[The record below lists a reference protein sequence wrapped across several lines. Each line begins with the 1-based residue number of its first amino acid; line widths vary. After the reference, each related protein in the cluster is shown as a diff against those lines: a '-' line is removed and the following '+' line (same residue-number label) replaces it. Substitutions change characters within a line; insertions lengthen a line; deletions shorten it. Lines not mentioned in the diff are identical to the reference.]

1 MSEANTLDDQP
12 IVEAE
17 IVDEPLVDAESL
29 PPSGLPCDACGCPV
43 ELEDNFCP
51 ACGATSEQAEEA
63 KEKEQI
69 EEQIKED
76 YKFIQCNGCGA
87 KVATQPEE
95 RSYVCPF
102 CDSTYVVE
110 YDPEFSGRQRPEFIV
125 GFKLTQ
131 DRALELFRAWIKSN
145 HLFRPGDLHQAKIE
159 EKMKGVYLPFWSFSM
174 LAKSN
179 WRASIGEY
187 WYRTETYTTRQN
199 GKTVTRTRR
208 VRETAWWP
216 LAGDHHHYY
225 SGYMIS
231 ASKGLTQQEA
241 DRIKPYNLPAMK
253 RFEPYYL
260 AGWTAEEYSIEKD
273 HAIQVCHQEFY
284 RREQAN
290 IGHHLPG
297 DTHSSLEVKT
307 HFSQENSDLCL
318 LPMYLLSYRYQDK
331 IYRFMVNGQTGK
343 FDGDKPLS
351 WKRIWAAIGTGI
363 GIILLILLIIAIMN
377 AMNG

>member
-1 MSEANTLDDQP
+1 
-12 IVEAE
+12 
-17 IVDEPLVDAESL
+17 
-29 PPSGLPCDACGCPV
+29 
-43 ELEDNFCP
+43 
-51 ACGATSEQAEEA
+51 
-63 KEKEQI
+63 
-69 EEQIKED
+69 
-76 YKFIQCNGCGA
+76 
-87 KVATQPEE
+87 
-95 RSYVCPF
+95 
-102 CDSTYVVE
+102 
-110 YDPEFSGRQRPEFIV
+110 
-125 GFKLTQ
+125 
-131 DRALELFRAWIKSN
+131 
-145 HLFRPGDLHQAKIE
+145 
-159 EKMKGVYLPFWSFSM
+159 
-174 LAKSN
+174 
-179 WRASIGEY
+179 
-187 WYRTETYTTRQN
+187 
-199 GKTVTRTRR
+199 
-208 VRETAWWP
+208 
-216 LAGDHHHYY
+216 
-225 SGYMIS
+225 
-231 ASKGLTQQEA
+231 
-241 DRIKPYNLPAMK
+241 MK